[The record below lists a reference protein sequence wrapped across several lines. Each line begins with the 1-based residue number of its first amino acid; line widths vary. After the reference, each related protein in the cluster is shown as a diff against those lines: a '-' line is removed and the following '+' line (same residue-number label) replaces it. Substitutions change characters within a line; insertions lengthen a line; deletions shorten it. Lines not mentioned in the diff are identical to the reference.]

1 MGTEEFCLKWDNHNI
16 NLMTGFDQ
24 FLSKEVLVDVTIAC
38 EGLSL
43 KAHKIVLSA
52 CSPFFQTLFL
62 ENPCMHPII
71 IMKDVKYAEMKAL
84 LDFIYKGEINV
95 SQQQLTQILKT
106 AEVLNIK
113 GLVDIANRI
122 NEGEIVLEEIAESK
136 MATSFF
142 TVSMEPPSSSLLNR
156 KKRSRRKRT
165 SSCTDSDNTSVPL
178 KIQETE
184 IAEDSKSSSSNAPDN
199 QSESNQSQQISL
211 SDTSP
216 STKRS
221 DGLPETNILC
231 HDNNCID
238 NSQLIEISE
247 SGRHQIQTEACIS
260 KEDKIIDNS
269 ESMPCSSKF
278 QSDKEQDNSENDDEL
293 DDSQEDEDDKKKR
306 TYECSKCEKQFKNS
320 STLRRHE
327 RIHSGVKLFSCDI
340 CKQGFN
346 QRSYLKTH
354 MMTHTGEKPYK
365 CDACDQRFIQKSNLN
380 QHSLI
385 HSGDKPF
392 ICDICKQAFNR
403 METLR
408 KHTRTHTGEKP
419 YQCEICK
426 EGFSRKEGL
435 KKHFLLHTGEKPFSC
450 HICKHRFTQPYNL
463 YSHLKT
469 HSDEKPFVCTACNKR
484 FARNYNLKQHTKLHK
499 KTSTKQT

>member
-156 KKRSRRKRT
+156 KK
-165 SSCTDSDNTSVPL
+165 
-178 KIQETE
+178 
-184 IAEDSKSSSSNAPDN
+184 
-199 QSESNQSQQISL
+199 
-211 SDTSP
+211 
-216 STKRS
+216 TK
-221 DGLPETNILC
+221 
-231 HDNNCID
+231 
-238 NSQLIEISE
+238 
-247 SGRHQIQTEACIS
+247 
-260 KEDKIIDNS
+260 
-269 ESMPCSSKF
+269 
-278 QSDKEQDNSENDDEL
+278 
-293 DDSQEDEDDKKKR
+293 
-306 TYECSKCEKQFKNS
+306 
-320 STLRRHE
+320 
-327 RIHSGVKLFSCDI
+327 
-340 CKQGFN
+340 
-346 QRSYLKTH
+346 
-354 MMTHTGEKPYK
+354 
-365 CDACDQRFIQKSNLN
+365 
-380 QHSLI
+380 
-385 HSGDKPF
+385 
-392 ICDICKQAFNR
+392 
-403 METLR
+403 
-408 KHTRTHTGEKP
+408 
-419 YQCEICK
+419 
-426 EGFSRKEGL
+426 
-435 KKHFLLHTGEKPFSC
+435 
-450 HICKHRFTQPYNL
+450 
-463 YSHLKT
+463 
-469 HSDEKPFVCTACNKR
+469 
-484 FARNYNLKQHTKLHK
+484 
-499 KTSTKQT
+499 

>member
-247 SGRHQIQTEACIS
+247 SGRHQIQTEACIT

-293 DDSQEDEDDKKKR
+293 DDSQGVPPKFKILKYVPQQKKNLRTTGLDYKINRDKKNP
-306 TYECSKCEKQFKNS
+306 NS
-320 STLRRHE
+320 
-327 RIHSGVKLFSCDI
+327 IKLFKYKQYLFTHNLKNI
-340 CKQGFN
+340 CVVV
-346 QRSYLKTH
+346 
-354 MMTHTGEKPYK
+354 
-365 CDACDQRFIQKSNLN
+365 SNL
-380 QHSLI
+380 Q
-385 HSGDKPF
+385 
-392 ICDICKQAFNR
+392 
-403 METLR
+403 
-408 KHTRTHTGEKP
+408 
-419 YQCEICK
+419 
-426 EGFSRKEGL
+426 L
-435 KKHFLLHTGEKPFSC
+435 K
-450 HICKHRFTQPYNL
+450 
-463 YSHLKT
+463 
-469 HSDEKPFVCTACNKR
+469 
-484 FARNYNLKQHTKLHK
+484 NLKPTVKNMYF
-499 KTSTKQT
+499 